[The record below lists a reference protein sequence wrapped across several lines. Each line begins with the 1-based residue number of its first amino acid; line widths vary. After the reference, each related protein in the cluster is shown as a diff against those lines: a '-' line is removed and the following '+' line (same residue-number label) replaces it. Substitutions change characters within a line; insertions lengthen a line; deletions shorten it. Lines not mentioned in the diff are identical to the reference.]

1 MSRTRSRTQI
11 RSLLRT
17 LPLAAAA
24 LLLQL
29 AGPVRADSAP
39 AQTKRLIDTFKKV
52 KSAPEG
58 GKLAAADQAANK
70 KTFTALDGFFDYPNF
85 ATDCMGP
92 AAAKLSAPQQKEFK
106 ERLIAILRG
115 RGYPNGGKFFNTG
128 VLKELPAKGGEA
140 EGKATVTYSI
150 NFPKEDVSTELAFV
164 WKGGK
169 VVDLV
174 LDGDS
179 LAKDYRNQVGR
190 IVAKSGAEDLLR
202 RLAEKQK
209 EIE

>member
-1 MSRTRSRTQI
+1 MSPTRPQH
-11 RSLLRT
+11 RSLT
-17 LPLAAAA
+17 LSLLFTVTVAA

-29 AGPVRADSAP
+29 ARPAQAEPAPV
-39 AQTKRLIDTFKKV
+39 QTKRLIDTFKKV
-52 KSAPEG
+52 KTAPEG
-58 GKLAAADQAANK
+58 GKLAAADHTANK
-70 KTFTALDGFFDYPNF
+70 KTFAALDAFFDYPGF

-106 ERLIAILRG
+106 DRLIAILRG

-128 VLKELPAKGGEA
+128 VLKEVPAKGGEA
-140 EGKATVTYSI
+140 EGRTTVTYSI
-150 NFPKEDVSTELAFV
+150 NFPKEDVTTELAFV
-164 WKGGK
+164 WKAGK

-190 IVAKSGAEDLLR
+190 IVTKSGPEDLLR